1 MNRTLAL
8 LPLGSLAFASLAL
21 GCGGDEAKRTS
32 LTLTLRGPNDN
43 HSAEIY
49 GFPQETLSV
58 IDAVRVTAMRGN
70 EVIEQVE
77 FDYEA
82 YEGRLPTVPYGDDN
96 WITVEALA
104 NDDVVA
110 SGASPRFSL
119 APGDAPLSL
128 EVFTAVPR
136 EFTGTFKFDS
146 ELDQSVPSTYEL
158 PGGRAGAAVA
168 TLPDGRVVVI
178 GGAELALGEG
188 AVATFGTFYDTV
200 QVYTPADGTWWTLTT
215 PGCDVASDGVDACAV
230 RLPRAVAFG
239 AAASVDA
246 DRVVFSGGLY
256 ADDLGGGN
264 IVLNVSPSVVSI
276 TVNIDL
282 TAEIAPVPSAAGG
295 GAVPGRAFHTATQ
308 MSDGRIAFIGGIG
321 GTYSSPTFPTSID
334 EVLRAATLTYQA
346 SGAALTAGR
355 ALHSATNFAQDDHG
369 IVVFGGRNASSVVA
383 VSESVYIDGGALA
396 SEPFSARPGSVDLA
410 VPRFGHA
417 VAEYGCPGSARRYLF
432 VAGGFTTAGATVVE
446 GSAATNSVEVYD
458 PSGLAATSAY
468 TVVRE
473 TGLTL
478 ANARAY
484 AVAAATTTTGDV
496 LVAGGFGAD
505 GTVIE
510 SAELFENF
518 DWGAC
523 ELFVQPGGGHRS
535 EVAGGL
541 VAARA
546 FAHAVPMANQFV
558 LVTGGTSGAA
568 GLASSEL
575 YNTNVY
581 EVIQGT
587 SN

>member
-188 AVATFGTFYDTV
+188 
-200 QVYTPADGTWWTLTT
+200 
-215 PGCDVASDGVDACAV
+215 VDAHDA
-230 RLPRAVAFG
+230 RLRCRERRRRRLCCP
-239 AAASVDA
+239 
-246 DRVVFSGGLY
+246 
-256 ADDLGGGN
+256 
-264 IVLNVSPSVVSI
+264 
-276 TVNIDL
+276 T
-282 TAEIAPVPSAAGG
+282 AAGG
-295 GAVPGRAFHTATQ
+295 GLR
-308 MSDGRIAFIGGIG
+308 SGGV
-321 GTYSSPTFPTSID
+321 D
-334 EVLRAATLTYQA
+334 RLRSRRLQR
-346 SGAALTAGR
+346 GPLR
-355 ALHSATNFAQDDHG
+355 
-369 IVVFGGRNASSVVA
+369 R
-383 VSESVYIDGGALA
+383 
-396 SEPFSARPGSVDLA
+396 RPGWGQHRA
-410 VPRFGHA
+410 QREP
-417 VAEYGCPGSARRYLF
+417 ERRLH
-432 VAGGFTTAGATVVE
+432 
-446 GSAATNSVEVYD
+446 
-458 PSGLAATSAY
+458 
-468 TVVRE
+468 
-473 TGLTL
+473 
-478 ANARAY
+478 
-484 AVAAATTTTGDV
+484 
-496 LVAGGFGAD
+496 
-505 GTVIE
+505 
-510 SAELFENF
+510 
-518 DWGAC
+518 
-523 ELFVQPGGGHRS
+523 HRQ
-535 EVAGGL
+535 
-541 VAARA
+541 
-546 FAHAVPMANQFV
+546 H
-558 LVTGGTSGAA
+558 
-568 GLASSEL
+568 
-575 YNTNVY
+575 
-581 EVIQGT
+581 
-587 SN
+587 